1 MHHWTDPH
9 SRGVYDAPYSLP
21 PPPRPRESN
30 DIPTRVRMMEE
41 HLQSVHHDRMRI
53 ERESRD
59 RARDLI
65 AAIVE
70 MRADLAPIQ
79 ATMLRNAHRTEL
91 AKELASWSGLLGKL
105 GLIVILVIGTIK
117 GWLSPEQA
125 KMFGGWLGLPS

>member
-1 MHHWTDPH
+1 MHHWTDPQ
-9 SRGVYDAPYSLP
+9 SRGVYDTPFSLP
-21 PPPRPRESN
+21 PPPRPREAN

-41 HLQSVHHDRMRI
+41 HLQAVHHDRARI
-53 ERESRD
+53 ERESQA

-79 ATMLRNAHRTEL
+79 AIMLRKTHREEL
-91 AKELASWSGLLGKL
+91 MKELASWSALLAKS
-105 GLIVILVIGTIK
+105 GLIAILVVGTIK